1 MERERVGSAGKVEL
15 MKRFMRTF
23 VGNGFYLIIREGER
37 HLIVNSIGIVQ
48 KTDESCPI
56 KEVPVGDFFFRLL
69 ARDEDDLEVSLL
81 CNWSEQLIQNL
92 LDNYALAKRA
102 GFREIM
108 LCKGSLPDN
117 SNSWFIVWGNK
128 LERAIKPV
136 VNGKEAPFQTNRQ
149 VSVSLPYIS

>member
-1 MERERVGSAGKVEL
+1 MEREGVGSAGKVEL

-37 HLIVNSIGIVQ
+37 DLIVYSIGIVQ

-108 LCKGSLPDN
+108 LCKGPSPGN
-117 SNSWFIVWGNK
+117 SNSWFIVWGNE
-128 LERAIKPV
+128 LERGIKLS
-136 VNGKEAPFQTNRQ
+136 VNGEEVPFQTNKQ
-149 VSVSLPYIS
+149 AISLRYIS

>member
-1 MERERVGSAGKVEL
+1 MRRERVGSAGKVEL

-23 VGNGFYLIIREGER
+23 VGNGFYLIIQEGER
-37 HLIVNSIGIVQ
+37 YLIVNSIGIIQ

-56 KEVPVGDFFFRLL
+56 KEVPVGDFFFHLL
-69 ARDEDDLEVSLL
+69 ARDENDLEVSLL

-108 LCKGSLPDN
+108 LCKGPLPGN
-117 SNSWFIVWGNK
+117 SNSWFIVWGNE
-128 LERAIKPV
+128 LERAIKPK
-136 VNGKEAPFQTNRQ
+136 VNRKEAPFQTNKQ

>member
-37 HLIVNSIGIVQ
+37 YLIVNSIGIVQ

-92 LDNYALAKRA
+92 LDNYALAKRE

-108 LCKGSLPDN
+108 LCKGPLPGN
-117 SNSWFIVWGNK
+117 SNSWFIVWGDE
-128 LERAIKPV
+128 LERAIKPK
-136 VNGKEAPFQTNRQ
+136 VNGKEAPFQTNKQ

>member
-1 MERERVGSAGKVEL
+1 MERERAGSAGKIEL

-23 VGNGFYLIIREGER
+23 VGNGFYLIIREGGR

-56 KEVPVGDFFFRLL
+56 KEVPVGGFFFRLL

-108 LCKGSLPDN
+108 LCRGPLLGD
-117 SNSWFIVWGNK
+117 SNSWFILWGNE
-128 LERAIKPV
+128 LERVIKPK
-136 VNGKEAPFQTNRQ
+136 VNGKEAPFQTDKQ
-149 VSVSLPYIS
+149 FSVSLPYIS